1 MQLHQL
7 QPENKKKKRKR
18 VGRGGKKGTYS
29 GRGIKG
35 QKARPGHKLQPIIR
49 ELIKKYP
56 KLRGYKFKPIKEKPV
71 IVNLSVIDKYFQ
83 EGEEI
88 TPQSLIE
95 KGIIERIRGRI
106 PQIKILGN
114 GEISKAVVVQGCQL
128 SKNAQEKIKKAKG
141 KIKEK

>member
-35 QKARPGHKLQPIIR
+35 QKARAGHKLQPIIR

-88 TPQSLIE
+88 TPQSLVE

>member
-7 QPENKKKKRKR
+7 QPENKKKQKKR

-35 QKARPGHKLQPIIR
+35 QKARAGHKLQPIIR

-56 KLRGYKFKPIKEKPV
+56 KLRGYKFKPVSAKPV
-71 IVNLSVIDKYFQ
+71 AVNLSIIEKYFQ
-83 EGEEI
+83 EGEKV
-88 TPQSLIE
+88 TPRSLVE
-95 KGIIERIRGRI
+95 KGIIKRVKGRV
-106 PQIKILGN
+106 PQVKILGN
-114 GEISKAVVVQGCQL
+114 GEISKAIVVEGCQL
-128 SKNAQEKIKKAKG
+128 SKAAQEKIKKAKG